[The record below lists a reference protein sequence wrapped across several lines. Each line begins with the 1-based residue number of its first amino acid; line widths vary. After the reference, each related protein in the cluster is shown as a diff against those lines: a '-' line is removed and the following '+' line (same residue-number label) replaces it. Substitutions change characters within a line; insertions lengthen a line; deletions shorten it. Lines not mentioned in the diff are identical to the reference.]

1 MPMNGISTIQ
11 MRQIFS
17 LEVVGRGGGSLDGPK
32 LSIMQKMNDE
42 YEWNSLIF
50 EIDIYKVK
58 SKVCDSLMTNELYH
72 KNNNLI

>member
-1 MPMNGISTIQ
+1 MNGISTIQ

-42 YEWNSLIF
+42 YE
-50 EIDIYKVK
+50 
-58 SKVCDSLMTNELYH
+58 
-72 KNNNLI
+72 

>member
-1 MPMNGISTIQ
+1 MNGISTIQ

-32 LSIMQKMNDE
+32 LSIMQKMNDQ
-42 YEWNSLIF
+42 YEGNSLIF

-58 SKVCDSLMTNELYH
+58 SKVCGSLMTNELYH
-72 KNNNLI
+72 QKNNSI